1 MNPINH
7 LSSLKRGATKY
18 GPAPHKPILL
28 LAVIQA
34 IQVGDIIQN
43 WIQPSGDL
51 MLHFRNIWEKL
62 VHTNHVPN
70 FSLPF
75 FHLKNEKGQFWE
87 LITFPGK
94 KLPLTNSNSIKS
106 YKALT
111 ECIAAAKLS
120 DQLFI
125 QLSDPIKREEIRQLI
140 LQTYFPNQ
148 NIDWQIQEQY
158 TAQIQEEILY
168 DPSENYARK
177 IKKIIT
183 EKKKEEIE
191 EELIIRSTTFRK
203 AIKQI
208 YKNQCAITGLKVNFK
223 SNISLVDACHIQP
236 FAETHDDTITNG
248 IALSPTMHRAFDRGL
263 IAISDNYEVLIHKN
277 VLDQSPKNEF
287 AQLHQQQ
294 IILPQDHRYL
304 PSLQRLQNHRK
315 RFNFQ

>member
-1 MNPINH
+1 MNSISH
-7 LSSLKRGATKY
+7 ISSLKRGATKY

-34 IQVGDIIQN
+34 IQTGDIIQN

-62 VHTNHVPN
+62 VYTNHVPN

-94 KLPLTNSNSIKS
+94 KLPLTNRNSIKS

-111 ECIAAAKLS
+111 ECITAAKLS

-125 QLSDPIKREEIRQLI
+125 QLSDPIKREKIRQLI

-148 NIDWQIQEQY
+148 NIDWQIHEQY
-158 TAQIQEEILY
+158 SAQIQEEILY